1 MCGWG
6 LYIEFRTGP
15 IKNQEQPWQHI
26 NHMKPK
32 NVHRSLRQINTW
44 ANCMGT
50 KNSRSLN
57 SLQSSLR
64 THRVDQS
71 QDTTAICMV
80 FFRCLPKLH
89 ALQQKKKKKASIFTW
104 CFLRRLPNKLNL
116 AHIWMYIITA
126 WTCYI
131 AFFFFDRNM
140 ECWPLY
146 WAGRKQTTRRKR
158 SVYSKD

>member
-1 MCGWG
+1 MVEDQCFGSLVGEESELSRVGCLVAWQRRHATFFLLVTCVELGNDDLGCALCVG
-6 LYIEFRTGP
+6 L
-15 IKNQEQPWQHI
+15 
-26 NHMKPK
+26 
-32 NVHRSLRQINTW
+32 L
-44 ANCMGT
+44 
-50 KNSRSLN
+50 NSRSLN

-80 FFRCLPKLH
+80 FFRCLPKL
-89 ALQQKKKKKASIFTW
+89 QCFMRFRKKKASIFTW

-126 WTCYI
+126 WACYI

-146 WAGRKQTTRRKR
+146 
-158 SVYSKD
+158 